1 MLVARHEIAGYAVD
15 QLDKNHDGKGLE
27 AVLRPRQEFCN
38 PEPGTQVNKPTKQ
51 GTITMMME
59 KFALRS
65 RALLAG
71 AAMSALLVGAAP
83 AFAVTPA
90 DTLVEGFAIDDIIS
104 MDPGEAFELSTAEV
118 TGNTYDLLVRLDL
131 SDTSKVKPDLA
142 ESWTV
147 SDDGLTYT
155 FKLKPG
161 LKFAS
166 GNPITAADVAYSF
179 ERAVKLDKSPAFI
192 IDQFGISG
200 DNVTEKAKA
209 IDDTTFQFTV
219 DKAYAPSFVL
229 NCLSATVA
237 SVVDAKLVKEHVAAV
252 TPSADYKW
260 DNDFGNAWLKTGYA
274 GSGAYKL
281 REWRA
286 NEAVVMERNDNY
298 HGEKA
303 KLARVIYRNMKE
315 SSAQR
320 LALEAGDI
328 DVARNL
334 EPNDLDAIAK
344 NADLTTTSAPKG
356 TVYYISLNQKNP
368 NLAKP
373 EVRQAFKYLVDY
385 DALSSTIL
393 KGIGEIHQSFL
404 PKGDLGAIDANPFK
418 LDVAKAKELLAKAGL
433 ADGFSVTMDVRT
445 GQPTTGMAESI
456 QQTLGQA
463 GIKLEIIPGDGKQTL
478 TKYRARNHDIY
489 IGNWGQDYFDPNS
502 NAQTFASNPDNSDAG
517 KSHTLA
523 WRNSWDIPDL
533 TKETE
538 AALLEKDAGKRADM
552 YKDLQQ
558 KILDTSPFVI
568 IHQQLEVA
576 GLRKNLK
583 GFALGPSFDSNF
595 VGPVS
600 KE

>member
-1 MLVARHEIAGYAVD
+1 
-15 QLDKNHDGKGLE
+15 
-27 AVLRPRQEFCN
+27 
-38 PEPGTQVNKPTKQ
+38 
-51 GTITMMME
+51 MMME

-65 RALLAG
+65 RTLLAG
-71 AAMSALLVGAAP
+71 AAMSALLIGVAP

-131 SDTSKVKPDLA
+131 SDTSKVKADLA
-142 ESWTV
+142 DSWSV

-179 ERAVKLDKSPAFI
+179 ERVVKLDKSPAFI
-192 IDQFGISG
+192 IEQFGISG
-200 DNVTEKAKA
+200 DNVADKAKA
-209 IDDTTFQFTV
+209 VDDTTFQFTV

-237 SVVDAKLVKEHVAAV
+237 SVVDSKLVKEHVVKAAP
-252 TPSADYKW
+252 TADYKY

-298 HGEKA
+298 HGDKA

-344 NADLTTTSAPKG
+344 NDKLTTTSAPKG

-368 NLAKP
+368 TLAKP

-385 DALSSTIL
+385 DALSTTIL
-393 KGIGEIHQSFL
+393 KGIGEIHQPFL
-404 PKGDLGAIDANPFK
+404 PKGDLGAIDDNPFK

-538 AALLEKDAGKRADM
+538 AALLEKDSGKRADI

>member
-1 MLVARHEIAGYAVD
+1 MMLER
-15 QLDKNHDGKGLE
+15 
-27 AVLRPRQEFCN
+27 
-38 PEPGTQVNKPTKQ
+38 
-51 GTITMMME
+51 
-59 KFALRS
+59 FALRS
-65 RALLAG
+65 RGLLAG
-71 AAMSALLVGAAP
+71 VAMSALLAVP

-90 DTLVEGFAIDDIIS
+90 DTLVEGFAFDDIIS

-131 SDTSKVKPDLA
+131 SDTSKVKGDLA
-142 ESWTV
+142 ESWTI

-161 LKFAS
+161 MKFAS

-179 ERAVKLDKSPAFI
+179 ERAIKLDKSPAFI
-192 IDQFGISG
+192 INQFGISG

-209 IDDTTFQFTV
+209 VDDTTFQFVV

-237 SVVDAKLVKEHVAAV
+237 SVVDSKLVKEHVAAV

-274 GSGAYKL
+274 GSGPYKL

-286 NEAVVMERNDNY
+286 NEVVVLERNDNY
-298 HGEKA
+298 NGEKA
-303 KLARVIYRNMKE
+303 KLARVIYRFMKE

-344 NADLTTTSAPKG
+344 NGDLTTTSAPKG
-356 TVYYISLNQKNP
+356 TVYYISLNQKNA

-385 DALSSTIL
+385 DALGSTIL

-404 PKGDLGAIDANPFK
+404 PKGDLGAIDDNPFK

-433 ADGFSVTMDVRT
+433 PNGFSVTMDVRSK
-445 GQPTTGMAESI
+445 QPETGMAESI

-489 IGNWGQDYFDPNS
+489 IGQWGQDYFDPNS
-502 NAQTFASNPDNSDAG
+502 NAQTFASNPDNSDAA
-517 KSHTLA
+517 KIKTLA
-523 WRNSWDIPDL
+523 WRNAWDIPDL
-533 TKETE
+533 TKQTE
-538 AALLEKDAGKRADM
+538 AALLEKDSAKRADM
-552 YKDLQQ
+552 YKDLQK
-558 KILDTSPFVI
+558 KILDTSPFVV

-583 GFALGPSFDSNF
+583 GFALGPSFDTNF
-595 VGPVS
+595 VGAVS

>member
-1 MLVARHEIAGYAVD
+1 MML
-15 QLDKNHDGKGLE
+15 
-27 AVLRPRQEFCN
+27 
-38 PEPGTQVNKPTKQ
+38 
-51 GTITMMME
+51 E
-59 KFALRS
+59 KFALRG
-65 RALLAG
+65 LLAG
-71 AAMSALLVGAAP
+71 VAMSALLAAP

-90 DTLVEGFAIDDIIS
+90 DTLVEGFAFDDIIT

-131 SDTSKVKPDLA
+131 SDTSKVKGDLA

-161 LKFAS
+161 MKFAS

-179 ERAVKLDKSPAFI
+179 ERAIKLDKSPAFI
-192 IDQFGISG
+192 INQLGISG

-209 IDDTTFQFTV
+209 VDDTTFQFVV

-237 SVVDAKLVKEHVAAV
+237 SVVDSKLVKEHVAAV

-274 GSGAYKL
+274 GSGQYKL

-286 NEAVVMERNDNY
+286 NEVVVLERNDNY
-298 HGEKA
+298 NGEKA
-303 KLARVIYRNMKE
+303 KLARVIYRYMKE

-356 TVYYISLNQKNP
+356 TVYYISLNQKNA

-385 DALSSTIL
+385 DALGSTIL

-404 PKGDLGAIDANPFK
+404 PKGDLGAIDDNPFK

-502 NAQTFASNPDNSDAG
+502 NAQTFASNPDNSDAA
-517 KSHTLA
+517 KIKTLA
-523 WRNSWDIPDL
+523 WRNAWDIPDL
-533 TKETE
+533 TKQTE
-538 AALLEKDAGKRADM
+538 AALLEKDSAKRADM
-552 YKDLQQ
+552 YKDLQK
-558 KILDTSPFVI
+558 KILDTSPFVVI
-568 IHQQLEVA
+568 NQQLEVA

-583 GFALGPSFDSNF
+583 GFALGPSFDTNF